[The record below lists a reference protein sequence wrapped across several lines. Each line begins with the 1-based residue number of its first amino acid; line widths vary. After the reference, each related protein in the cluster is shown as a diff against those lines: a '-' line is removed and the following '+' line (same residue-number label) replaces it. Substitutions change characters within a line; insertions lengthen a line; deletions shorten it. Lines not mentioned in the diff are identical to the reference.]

1 MNASTKK
8 ILLISFLW
16 MAIGQQAFAQSTIAL
31 KFDTVKMQF
40 AGTKT
45 EQAKYLLRYVQK
57 YASLGDE
64 LSVLPVFI
72 DSLMTDEAKPIRKR
86 KLRRYLEQKHLA
98 DMEIGGSI
106 DSPICT
112 VDGKKASYFV
122 IHDTSNFLTGATSFP
137 NNIDSVS
144 WSGNRLDN
152 KLDFKLTHI
161 FINRL
166 GNSITSNNFSKPIHG
181 TKFELPTRNPLITKN
196 IKGSFIHIEVI
207 QPRIADPGKKN
218 DAIAIDPGFTDLQY
232 ERLALLYLIASFRK
246 GDWLVPTFHA
256 VIDNG
261 IKDGHDDP
269 QHFEMDKFDH
279 ALSSVYHQINRD

>member
-1 MNASTKK
+1 MMLKQFKFSA
-8 ILLISFLW
+8 LL
-16 MAIGQQAFAQSTIAL
+16 AIFVFFGFKATAQSTIAL
-31 KFDTVKMQF
+31 KFDTLKMQF
-40 AGTKT
+40 AGTKH
-45 EQAKYLLRYVQK
+45 EQALYLLRYVKK
-57 YASLGDE
+57 YANLGE
-64 LSVLPVFI
+64 NLSTLPVFI
-72 DSLMTDEAKPIRKR
+72 DSLLTDKVKILRKR
-86 KLRRYLEQKHLA
+86 KLKKYLDQHQLK
-98 DMEIGGSI
+98 DIEIGGAI
-106 DSPICT
+106 DSPICE

-144 WSGNRLDN
+144 WTGNRLDN

-166 GNSITSNNFSKPIHG
+166 DNSITSNNFGKPIHG

-196 IKGSFIHIEVI
+196 IKGSFIHIEVV

-218 DAIAIDPGFTDLQY
+218 DAIAIVPGFTDAQY
-232 ERLALLYLIASFRK
+232 QRLALLYLIASFRK

-256 VIDNG
+256 VLDDG

-269 QHFEMDKFDH
+269 QNFEMDKFDL
-279 ALSSVYHQINRD
+279 ALSSIYHQIQ

>member
-1 MNASTKK
+1 MLKP
-8 ILLISFLW
+8 ILIFSLFICS
-16 MAIGQQAFAQSTIAL
+16 AFQLKAQSTIAA
-31 KFDTVKMQF
+31 KFDTVSMQF
-40 AGTKT
+40 QGTKY
-45 EQAKYLLRYVQK
+45 EQASYLLRYVQK
-57 YASLGDE
+57 YAHLGE
-64 LSVLPVFI
+64 PLTELPVFI
-72 DSLMTDEAKPIRKR
+72 DSLMNNEAKTIKKR
-86 KLRRYLEQKHLA
+86 KLRKYLKNSNIKEI
-98 DMEIGGSI
+98 EIGGAI
-106 DSPICT
+106 DSPICE

-152 KLDFKLTHI
+152 KLNFKLTHI

-166 GNSITSNNFSKPIHG
+166 GNSITSNNFSKPTHG

-218 DAIAIDPGFTDLQY
+218 DAIAILPGFTDAQY
-232 ERLALLYLIASFRK
+232 QRLALLYLVASFRK

-256 VIDNG
+256 VLDDG

-269 QHFEMDKFDH
+269 QNFELDKFDR
-279 ALSSVYHQINRD
+279 ALSLLYHRIK